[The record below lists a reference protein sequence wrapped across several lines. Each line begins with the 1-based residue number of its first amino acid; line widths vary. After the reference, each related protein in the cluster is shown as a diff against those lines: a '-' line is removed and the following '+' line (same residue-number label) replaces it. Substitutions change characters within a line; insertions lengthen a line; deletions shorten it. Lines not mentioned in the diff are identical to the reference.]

1 MVALSLDR
9 AIGHGLGDLE
19 TRVDPNG
26 LWSEFDTPAGASNEW
41 VTGFVAAT
49 IRGTPGAERPVA
61 RAVRRLLARPR
72 SGGWGY
78 SEGLPI
84 DCDSTAWVLHALG
97 PRGARPLILRRALDA
112 VLAHQV
118 EGTGGFATY
127 AARDDVLSLIAR
139 AGDEGGSAGWLSPQ
153 PCVTAV
159 ALTALRL
166 HGEPARSPHVQA
178 GLDFLLAAR
187 RDDVWRSYWWP
198 GELYATYHA
207 LRACMWSGALGRAAF
222 RRTVAA
228 VLERRR
234 GAAWADGDDGPGEV
248 FATALGTLIV
258 LCDAENRHARTA
270 AASAAAWLVAQRR
283 GDHGWPPSARLV
295 IPESD
300 LGSTVVRRDE
310 RGLFTTAA
318 AVRALAAVRRAIGL
332 RVP

>member
-1 MVALSLDR
+1 MVD
-9 AIGHGLGDLE
+9 GLGDLE

-97 PRGARPLILRRALDA
+97 PRGARPLIVRRALDA

-118 EGTGGFATY
+118 DGAGGFATY
-127 AARDDVLSLIAR
+127 AARGDVLALIER
-139 AGDEGGSAGWLSPQ
+139 AGDDGGSVGWLSPQ

-159 ALTALRL
+159 ALTALQL
-166 HGEPARSPHVQA
+166 HGEPTRSPHMQA
-178 GLDFLLAAR
+178 GLEYLLAAR

-207 LRACMWSGALGRAAF
+207 LRACMWSGALGRTAL

-234 GAAWADGDDGPGEV
+234 GVAWADGEEGHGDV
-248 FATALGTLIV
+248 FATALGTLIA
-258 LCDAENRHARTA
+258 LFDPASRQARTA
-270 AASAAAWLVAQRR
+270 ATRAAAWLVAHRR
-283 GDHGWPPSARLV
+283 GRRGWPPSARLV

-300 LGSTVVRRDE
+300 LGSTVVRLDE
-310 RGLFTTAA
+310 RGLFTTAT
-318 AVRALAAVRRAIGL
+318 AVRALAAVRRAMGRRL
-332 RVP
+332 A